1 MFDFFNVDDKI
12 VRMKTRYL
20 QKVIEELAFADGK
33 MAFVSGPRQSG
44 KTTLGEMLA
53 ENRKTSKYYNWD
65 DLDFRKIWSKSPKS
79 VVPQP
84 NGTPLVILDEIHKD
98 RTWKRTLKGIYDT
111 IHFEKKQ
118 CDFFVTGSARLN
130 VYRRG
135 SDSMLGR
142 YYHFRLAPFSLREIN
157 LPTPLTP
164 NDAIEQLFQRSLPR
178 KKENQDNLEA
188 LLKFGPFPEP
198 LFRQNLNKWKLWRQS
213 RHEMVIREDL
223 RDIGRSSDIGKIE
236 MLAAI
241 LPDKVASPLSVNSLR
256 LDIEVGHQTLQR
268 WLGWLKELYF
278 LFEIK
283 PWYKKIARSLKKEG
297 KIYLW
302 DFSEVSDFGAKFEN
316 MVAMHLLKTCNYW
329 NDTGQGDFELFYL
342 RNREKQEIDFLIVRD
357 KQPWLPIEVKR
368 GDDKPSPNWQ
378 KFLPM
383 LQCKQALQI
392 TEQPGWRLYT
402 ENNVELLVAGAAEAL
417 MYFA

>member
-1 MFDFFNVDDKI
+1 
-12 VRMKTRYL
+12 MKTRYL
-20 QKVIEELAFADGK
+20 QKNIEELAFTDAK

-53 ENRKTSKYYNWD
+53 EKRRTSRYYSWD
-65 DLDFRKIWSKSPKS
+65 DLDFRRVWSKTPKA
-79 VVPQP
+79 VVPQSD
-84 NGTPLVILDEIHKD
+84 TIPLVILDEIHKD

-111 IHFEKKQ
+111 IRFEKKR

-157 LPTPLTP
+157 FPEPLSP
-164 NDAIEQLFQRSLPR
+164 DDAIRQLFQRSLSQ
-178 KKENQDNLEA
+178 KKENKNNLKA
-188 LLKFGPFPEP
+188 LLNFGPFPEP
-198 LFRQNLNKWKLWRQS
+198 LFRQKADKWKIWRQN
-213 RHEMVIREDL
+213 RHEMIIREDL
-223 RDIGRSSDIGKIE
+223 RDIGRSTDIGKIE

-241 LPDKVASPLSVNSLR
+241 LPDKVASPLSINSLR
-256 LDIEVGHQTLQR
+256 LDIEVGNQTLQR

-283 PWYKKIARSLKKEG
+283 PWYRKIARSLKKEG

-302 DFSEVSDFGAKFEN
+302 DFSEVKDYGAKFEN
-316 MVAMHLLKTCNYW
+316 MVAVHLLKACNYW

-357 KQPWLPIEVKR
+357 GRPWLPVEAKS
-368 GDDKPSPNWQ
+368 GNDKPSSNWQ

-392 TEQPGWRLYT
+392 TEQPAWRLYA
-402 ENNVELLVAGAAEAL
+402 ENDVELLVAGADEAL
-417 MYFA
+417 MYFV

>member
-1 MFDFFNVDDKI
+1 MKI
-12 VRMKTRYL
+12 RYL

-33 MAFVSGPRQSG
+33 MAFVSGPRQAG

-53 ENRKTSKYYNWD
+53 DKRKTSRYYNWD
-65 DLDFRKIWSKSPKS
+65 DFDFRKLWAKSPKFI
-79 VVPQP
+79 VPQSDDI
-84 NGTPLVILDEIHKD
+84 PLIILDEIHKD

-111 IHFEKKQ
+111 ICFEKKK
-118 CDFFVTGSARLN
+118 CDFIVTGSARLN

-142 YYHFRLAPFSLREIN
+142 YYHFRLAPFSMREISY
-157 LPTPLTP
+157 P
-164 NDAIEQLFQRSLPR
+164 NVFAPDEILDHLFQRSFSAT
-178 KKENQDNLEA
+178 KEDKEQLKA
-188 LLKFGPFPEP
+188 IFKFGPFPEP
-198 LFRQNLNKWKLWRQS
+198 LFRQNISKWKLWRQN
-213 RHEMVIREDL
+213 RHEMIIREDL

-241 LPDKVASPLSVNSLR
+241 LPDKVASPLSLNSLK
-256 LDIEVGHQTLQR
+256 LDIEVSHQTLQR

-283 PWYKKIARSLKKEG
+283 PWSKKIARSLKKEG

-302 DFSEVSDFGAKFEN
+302 DFSEIKEQGARFEN

-329 NDTGQGDFELFYL
+329 NDTGQGSFELFYL
-342 RNREKQEIDFLIVRD
+342 RNRQKQEIDFLIVRD
-357 KQPWLPIEVKR
+357 GQPWLPVEAR
-368 GDDKPSPNWQ
+368 MGDDKPSSNW
-378 KFLPM
+378 KIFLPM
-383 LQCKQALQI
+383 LQCKKALQI
-392 TEQPGWRLYT
+392 TNLPVWKLYS
-402 ENNVELLVAGAAEAL
+402 ENDMELLVADAAEAL